1 VIEAA
6 QSIEKIP
13 ARLERAEWQ
22 ALSGRLEARQG
33 ELVFRPEW
41 EAAPPREPAVREPA
55 RAGRKLSNLVGQA
68 QVRERLGDLLSASRR
83 SGEPLPHMLF
93 DGPPGVG
100 KSSLA
105 RAMAEEMGVQ
115 IQVITGSTLADPKEV
130 ASYLT
135 GLGRGDILFIDEI
148 HSVPKK
154 VLECFYPAL
163 EEGVFQRAVRQDGRS
178 RSFEVT
184 LEPFTLIGATTEEG
198 ALPEPLRS
206 RFVEKVWVEPYP
218 ERELEE
224 LARSFASSLG
234 SPITPEASRELARRS
249 RGTPRTLRGFLRAAR
264 ARAQARERAAIDLA
278 SVLEVME
285 VQGIDEEGLDRQER
299 EILRH
304 LLEVGRP
311 IGLKAVAA
319 ALRMDVRTIERVH
332 EPYLIEKRF
341 LIRTARGRVVT
352 DRARAHLGRPKVA

>member
-1 VIEAA
+1 
-6 QSIEKIP
+6 
-13 ARLERAEWQ
+13 
-22 ALSGRLEARQG
+22 
-33 ELVFRPEW
+33 
-41 EAAPPREPAVREPA
+41 
-55 RAGRKLSNLVGQA
+55 
-68 QVRERLGDLLSASRR
+68 
-83 SGEPLPHMLF
+83 M
-93 DGPPGVG
+93 
-100 KSSLA
+100 
-105 RAMAEEMGVQ
+105 
-115 IQVITGSTLADPKEV
+115 
-130 ASYLT
+130 
-135 GLGRGDILFIDEI
+135 
-148 HSVPKK
+148 
-154 VLECFYPAL
+154 
-163 EEGVFQRAVRQDGRS
+163 
-178 RSFEVT
+178 
-184 LEPFTLIGATTEEG
+184 
-198 ALPEPLRS
+198 
-206 RFVEKVWVEPYP
+206 WVEPYP

-234 SPITPEASRELARRS
+234 STITPEASRELARRS

-299 EILRH
+299 EILRY

-352 DRARAHLGRPKVA
+352 DRARAHLGRPKGA